1 MVWNRRYA
9 TERRLTKALVGGY
22 QGWEE
27 TIVADTLNVF
37 DNTESR
43 TAILVVYVEDDNP
56 KRSGGEVMHISYD
69 VTSTLRANT
78 KHHEPIVLCLEH
90 HPADSRILIK
100 DDDICQSLTSRMGT
114 GGGNVPLIMTY
125 GTDNADRETLL

>member
-1 MVWNRRYA
+1 MEQTICYRKTA
-9 TERRLTKALVGGY
+9 HPSISGGY

-56 KRSGGEVMHISYD
+56 KRSGGG
-69 VTSTLRANT
+69 
-78 KHHEPIVLCLEH
+78 K
-90 HPADSRILIK
+90 
-100 DDDICQSLTSRMGT
+100 
-114 GGGNVPLIMTY
+114 
-125 GTDNADRETLL
+125 